1 MYAVFST
8 GGKQYRAVPGE
19 VIRVEKLEAEAG
31 ASVTIDQ
38 VLMIGD
44 GENVTVGTPVVKG
57 ATVAATVR
65 GHGRHD
71 KVTIV
76 KFRRRKHHRK
86 QMGHR
91 QHYTEIEITGIN
103 AG

>member
-1 MYAVFST
+1 MYAVFVT

-19 VIRVEKLEAEAG
+19 VLRVELMEAEPG
-31 ASVTIDQ
+31 STVNIGQ

-44 GENVTVGTPVVKG
+44 GENITIGTPNVAG
-57 ATVAATVR
+57 ASVAAKVR
-65 GHGRHD
+65 GHGRDD
-71 KVTIV
+71 KVSIV

-91 QHYTEIEITGIN
+91 QHYTEIEITGIS